1 MFFKINRRGV
11 LAGAAA
17 AGLCP
22 RAAFAARRLVRIGQ
36 GGTPVTPSGM
46 ACRTFADAVASEPL
60 LSAMLRVEV
69 FDEGELGDDLPR
81 LRSTKRGTLE
91 MVTCSSMVLSSFQPI
106 VGVLDTPF
114 LFKDAPTARRVL
126 DGPIGDELIEMLKT
140 KGIYV
145 LAWGENGLRHMTANK
160 PIREPSDLVGLRLR
174 VPQSDVEIKS
184 FRALGADAKPIPYL
198 NIYEALRTGQF
209 DAQENPIANIESAR
223 FYEVQ
228 KVLSLTTH
236 IFSAGAIVASQD
248 LIDDLTPA
256 QITALTECAKKGRD
270 AMRRTADEAER
281 DGVARLRAHGMTIV
295 SDVDVPTFNK
305 AAQANLESMGQVFG
319 VDFMKRLIR
328 AGSGA
333 A

>member
-1 MFFKINRRGV
+1 MLPNINRRSV

-22 RAAFAARRLVRIGQ
+22 RGAFAARRLVRIGQ

-46 ACRTFADAVASEPL
+46 ACRAFAEAVAGEPL
-60 LSAMLRVEV
+60 LSGLLRVQV
-69 FDEGELGDDLPR
+69 FDEGELGDDLPA
-81 LRSTKRGTLE
+81 LRSTKRGTIE
-91 MVTCSSMVLSSFQPI
+91 MVICGSVVLGSFHPI
-106 VGVLDTPF
+106 AGVLDTPF

-126 DGPIGDELIEMLKT
+126 DGPIGDEISAMLKT
-140 KGIYV
+140 KGVNV

-160 PIREPSDLVGLRLR
+160 PIRAPSDLVGLKLR

-198 NIYEALRTGQF
+198 NIYDALRTGEF
-209 DAQENPIANIESAR
+209 EAQENPIANIESAR

-236 IFSAGAIVASQD
+236 IYSAGAIVASQD

-256 QITALTECAKKGRD
+256 QLAALTECAKKGRD
-270 AMRRTADEAER
+270 AMRHTADEAER
-281 DGVARLRAHGMTIV
+281 DGVSRLRAHGMTV
-295 SDVDVPTFNK
+295 VNDVDVSAFNK
-305 AAQANLESMGQVFG
+305 AAQSNLESMGQVFG
-319 VDFMKRLIR
+319 ADFMAKLIR

-333 A
+333 V